1 MTMTR
6 FRMSRRA
13 ALGLAVGGSVL
24 TRLPGRTANAQT
36 LDKVSYQTSWRAQA
50 EHGGFYQAVAAGIYK
65 KYGIDCDLRMGGPQV
80 SVSQLLMGGRV
91 DLAMSSGLEALNYA
105 KEDLPFF
112 CAASIFQK
120 SPDVLIA
127 HAGSGNDSFEKLKG
141 KTILVGAGGR
151 VSFWLFLKAKYG
163 YSDEQMR
170 PYTFNLAPFL
180 ADQNLVQQG
189 YLSSEPYALRQ
200 AGANPVTLLLA
211 DAGFD
216 NYLCTIATSKK
227 LATEKKDVVQRFVT
241 ASLEGWAQYIQGG
254 PAIEAA
260 NALIKQHNP
269 DMPDDKIAYA
279 IKVMNEHGIVMS
291 GDALTLGVGAM
302 TEDRWSRFYNS
313 MADVGTLP
321 KGVDPKKAYTLE
333 FVNKG
338 VGKA

>member
-1 MTMTR
+1 M
-6 FRMSRRA
+6 
-13 ALGLAVGGSVL
+13 
-24 TRLPGRTANAQT
+24 
-36 LDKVSYQTSWRAQA
+36 
-50 EHGGFYQAVAAGIYK
+50 
-65 KYGIDCDLRMGGPQV
+65 
-80 SVSQLLMGGRV
+80 
-91 DLAMSSGLEALNYA
+91 
-105 KEDLPFF
+105 
-112 CAASIFQK
+112 
-120 SPDVLIA
+120 
-127 HAGSGNDSFEKLKG
+127 
-141 KTILVGAGGR
+141 
-151 VSFWLFLKAKYG
+151 
-163 YSDEQMR
+163 
-170 PYTFNLAPFL
+170 
-180 ADQNLVQQG
+180 
-189 YLSSEPYALRQ
+189 RQ

-227 LATEKKDVVQRFVT
+227 LATEKKDMVQRFVS

-269 DMPDDKIAYA
+269 DMTDDKIAYA

>member
-6 FRMSRRA
+6 YRLSRRA
-13 ALGLAVGGSVL
+13 ALGLIGTAGGSVL
-24 TRLPGRTANAQT
+24 VELPGRPASAQT

-50 EHGGFYQAVAAGIYK
+50 EHGGFYQAVAAGLYK
-65 KYGIDCDLRMGGPQV
+65 KYGIDCDLRMGGPQI

-227 LATEKKDVVQRFVT
+227 LATEKKDVVQRFVS
-241 ASLEGWAQYIQGG
+241 ASLEGWAQYIKGG

-269 DMPDDKIAYA
+269 DMTDDKIAYA

-302 TEDRWSRFYNS
+302 TENRWSRFYNS
-313 MADVGTLP
+313 M
-321 KGVDPKKAYTLE
+321 
-333 FVNKG
+333 
-338 VGKA
+338 

>member
-227 LATEKKDVVQRFVT
+227 LATEKKDVVQRFVS
-241 ASLEGWAQYIQGG
+241 ASLEGWA
-254 PAIEAA
+254 
-260 NALIKQHNP
+260 
-269 DMPDDKIAYA
+269 
-279 IKVMNEHGIVMS
+279 
-291 GDALTLGVGAM
+291 
-302 TEDRWSRFYNS
+302 
-313 MADVGTLP
+313 
-321 KGVDPKKAYTLE
+321 
-333 FVNKG
+333 
-338 VGKA
+338 